1 MTTGRI
7 DRVVDLIAELQQV
20 SPTVPVE
27 VWVGRDAPGL
37 PYGRCKVESVFQLT
51 PSLLR
56 DLGEPD
62 LRDTSHDAIGPLPTV
77 IIIRP

>member
-1 MTTGRI
+1 MTTRLI

-27 VWVGRDAPGL
+27 VWVERDSPGL
-37 PYGRCKVESVFQLT
+37 PYGRCKVEGVFQMT

-56 DLGEPD
+56 DMGEPD
-62 LRDTSHDAIGPLPTV
+62 LREESHDSIGPLPTV
-77 IIIRP
+77 IIIKP